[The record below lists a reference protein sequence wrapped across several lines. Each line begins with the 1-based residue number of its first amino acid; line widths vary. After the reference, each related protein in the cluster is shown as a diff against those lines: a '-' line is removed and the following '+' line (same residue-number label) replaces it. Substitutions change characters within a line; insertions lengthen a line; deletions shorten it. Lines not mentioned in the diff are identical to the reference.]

1 MSADEILQK
10 KRKEHRRRLIRWRV
24 TSYLS
29 IVALLCVIGW
39 SIYSNRQ
46 LEATH
51 NAELEMVKDYYIAS
65 GKEFQEI
72 RTYEYELMWRRADIT
87 SNQNTIEQNINTSYN
102 LIIAMSSETE
112 DDAMIKI
119 IEERISHVRET
130 MNTADLLQAI
140 AILKENFPDE
150 SYTEL
155 DRISELNTDLINRT
169 VKLKETYNDKVAE
182 YNQYYTDHKD
192 QLDSIGFVPFEFELY
207 EIESVGWLVL
217 S

>member
-1 MSADEILQK
+1 MSVDEILQR
-10 KRKEHRRRLIRWRV
+10 KRKEQKLRMLRWRI
-24 TSYLS
+24 TSY
-29 IVALLCVIGW
+29 VMALIALGTLC
-39 SIYSNRQ
+39 YSFYSTQRLQ
-46 LEATH
+46 SDH
-51 NAELEMVKDYYIAS
+51 DAELEAVKDYYIES

-72 RTYEYELMWRRADIT
+72 RTYEYELMGRRADIV

-102 LIIAMSSETE
+102 LIVAMSSETD

-140 AILKENFPDE
+140 EILKENFPDE

-169 VKLKETYNDKVAE
+169 VKLKEAYNDKVAE
-182 YNQYYTDHKD
+182 YNQYYNDHKN
-192 QLDSIGFVPFEFELY
+192 QLDSIGFIPFEFELY
-207 EIESVGWLVL
+207 EVESAG
-217 S
+217 

>member
-1 MSADEILQK
+1 MSVDEILQR
-10 KRKEHRRRLIRWRV
+10 KRKEQKLRMLRWRI
-24 TSYLS
+24 TSYVMVL
-29 IVALLCVIGW
+29 IALGTLC
-39 SIYSNRQ
+39 YSFYSAQRLQ
-46 LEATH
+46 SDH
-51 NAELEMVKDYYIAS
+51 DAELEAVKDYYVES

-72 RTYEYELMWRRADIT
+72 RTYEYELMGRRADIV

-102 LIIAMSSETE
+102 LIVAMSSETD

-140 AILKENFPDE
+140 EILKENFPDE

-169 VKLKETYNDKVAE
+169 VKLKEAYNDKVAE
-182 YNQYYTDHKD
+182 YNQYYNDHKN
-192 QLDSIGFVPFEFELY
+192 QLDSIGFIPFEFELY
-207 EIESVGWLVL
+207 EVESAG
-217 S
+217 